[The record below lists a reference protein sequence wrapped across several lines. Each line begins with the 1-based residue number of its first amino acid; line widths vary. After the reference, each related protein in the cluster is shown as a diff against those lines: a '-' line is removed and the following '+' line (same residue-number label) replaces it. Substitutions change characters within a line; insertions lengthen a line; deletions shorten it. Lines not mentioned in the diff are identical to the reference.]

1 MTDQPRDFIPKA
13 YQGPAIDF
21 IVENERC
28 NLFAR
33 MGMGKSVSAL
43 TALDK
48 LHVCGYETKPAL
60 VLGPLRVARDVWPK
74 ELKKWRH
81 LSGMDMAAITGTE
94 TQRLAA
100 LRRDVPLY
108 SINYENLTWLQKTLG
123 DRWPFGMV
131 IADESTKLKS
141 FRTRQGSQRA
151 AAIGHYAFGKGTTR
165 WLNLTGTPTPNGLK
179 DLWGQLWFTDRG
191 QRLGRSYSAFT
202 ARWFQA
208 VPNGNAGFTQLKP
221 LPHAE
226 QQIQDAIRDISLTL
240 DPRDYFDLAE
250 PIVVPVVV
258 ELPPAARKVYRDMEK
273 AMFAT
278 IGEKGVEAFN
288 AGARTMKCQQIA
300 NGFVYENTEDD
311 RPASKWV
318 DVHDV
323 KLQALDSILEETG
336 GTPLLVAYNFK
347 PDLAKLLKAFPKGV
361 DLSTQKGFA
370 AFMKGG
376 VPIGFAHPASLGHG
390 VDGLQ
395 DITNLIAFFGH
406 DWNLEY
412 YEQMIERVG
421 PMRQLQS
428 GYDRNVFVY
437 HIIAEGTIDEDIVAR
452 RASKASV
459 QDALMSAMK
468 RFERKGVDT

>member
-1 MTDQPRDFIPKA
+1 MTARDFAPRE
-13 YQGPAIDF
+13 YQTPAIDF
-21 IVENERC
+21 IVEHERC

-43 TALDK
+43 SALDK
-48 LHVCGYETKPAL
+48 LHVCGYESKPAL

-74 ELKKWRH
+74 ELKKWKH
-81 LSGMDMAAITGTE
+81 LSGMEMATITGTE

-108 SINYENLTWLQKTLG
+108 SVNYENLIWLQKTLG
-123 DRWPFGMV
+123 NHWPFGMV
-131 IADESTKLKS
+131 IADESPKLKS

-151 AAIGHYAFGKGTTR
+151 KAIAQYAFGKGTTR
-165 WLNLTGTPTPNGLK
+165 WLNLTGTPASNGLK
-179 DLWGQLWFTDRG
+179 DLWGQMWFVDRG

-202 ARWFQA
+202 DRWFQA

-221 LPHAE
+221 MAHADD
-226 QQIQDAIRDISLTL
+226 QIQAAIRDVSLTL
-240 DPRDYFDLAE
+240 DPKDYFDLAD
-250 PIVVPVVV
+250 PIVVPVYV
-258 ELPPAARKVYRDMEK
+258 ELPPAARKVYNDMAK

-278 IGEKGVEAFN
+278 IEAEGIEAFN
-288 AGARTMKCQQIA
+288 AGARTQKCQQIS
-300 NGFVYENTEDD
+300 NGAVYRNSLDGK
-311 RPASKWV
+311 PASEWLP
-318 DVHDV
+318 VHDA
-323 KLQALDSILEETG
+323 KLQALDSILEEAG

-347 PDLAKLLKAFPKGV
+347 SDLARLLKAFPKGA
-361 DLSTQKGFA
+361 DLSTPKGFA
-370 AFMKGG
+370 AFMKGD
-376 VPIGFAHPASLGHG
+376 VPVGFAHPASLGHG

-395 DITNLIAFFGH
+395 DVTNLIAFFGH

-428 GYDRNVFVY
+428 GNNRNVFVY
-437 HIIAEGTIDEDIVAR
+437 HIIAESTIDGDIVAR

-459 QDALMSAMK
+459 QDALMTAMK
-468 RFERKGVDT
+468 RFENSVDT